1 LSAEISI
8 KQQPFA
14 MSPSD
19 PIKILHLEDN
29 PRDAELIQ
37 AECFKEWPDC
47 QIKLVDQRDKFIG
60 EVSGGYDLIL
70 SDFNLIN
77 FNGLEALQIVREK
90 TPATPFI
97 FLSGTIGED
106 RAIEALRAGANDYV
120 IKDRPKRLIPAMHRA
135 LNDAKL
141 QREKHATEEQMLRV
155 QRLENIGMLA
165 AGIAHDFNNVLAPI
179 MMGLPLLKS
188 ETTNERHQRML
199 TSMESSVQRGAG
211 LVRQILSF
219 AHGVTGE
226 TQLVQSKHLIND
238 LVEMLKQT
246 FPKNIRIERDTA
258 SDLWPIKVNPTQ
270 LHQVLLNLL
279 VNARD
284 AMPQGGTLRMTASN
298 KRLDE
303 VSAAAIR
310 GARAGAFLCVEVS
323 DTGTG
328 IPPNVLERMW
338 EPFFTTKGADRG
350 TGLGLATVRGIVE
363 HHEGTIVVQTK
374 PGQGTTFQIF
384 LPASPGDEAVNST
397 ATAAT
402 IPRGHGELIL
412 VADDDVSVRDV
423 TAATLV
429 GHGYR
434 VLAASDGTEAL
445 ALFAPRNLE
454 VRAVVTDLDMPSL
467 DGTALAKV
475 VHALNPSVR
484 VLTVSGSSDLEEL
497 RRRTP
502 EFSQFIAKPFTASML
517 LEKIGEMLSKNTVHP
532 FEQ

>member
-1 LSAEISI
+1 
-8 KQQPFA
+8 
-14 MSPSD
+14 
-19 PIKILHLEDN
+19 
-29 PRDAELIQ
+29 
-37 AECFKEWPDC
+37 
-47 QIKLVDQRDKFIG
+47 
-60 EVSGGYDLIL
+60 
-70 SDFNLIN
+70 
-77 FNGLEALQIVREK
+77 
-90 TPATPFI
+90 
-97 FLSGTIGED
+97 
-106 RAIEALRAGANDYV
+106 
-120 IKDRPKRLIPAMHRA
+120 
-135 LNDAKL
+135 
-141 QREKHATEEQMLRV
+141 
-155 QRLENIGMLA
+155 
-165 AGIAHDFNNVLAPI
+165 
-179 MMGLPLLKS
+179 
-188 ETTNERHQRML
+188 
-199 TSMESSVQRGAG
+199 
-211 LVRQILSF
+211 
-219 AHGVTGE
+219 
-226 TQLVQSKHLIND
+226 
-238 LVEMLKQT
+238 
-246 FPKNIRIERDTA
+246 
-258 SDLWPIKVNPTQ
+258 
-270 LHQVLLNLL
+270 
-279 VNARD
+279 
-284 AMPQGGTLRMTASN
+284 
-298 KRLDE
+298 
-303 VSAAAIR
+303 
-310 GARAGAFLCVEVS
+310 
-323 DTGTG
+323 
-328 IPPNVLERMW
+328 MW